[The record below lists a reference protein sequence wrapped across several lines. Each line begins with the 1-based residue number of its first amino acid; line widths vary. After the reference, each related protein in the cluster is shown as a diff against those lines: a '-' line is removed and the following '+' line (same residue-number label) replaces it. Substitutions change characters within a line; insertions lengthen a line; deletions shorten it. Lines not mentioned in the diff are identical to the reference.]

1 LVAQKEEDWG
11 MKNTS
16 FYRTWIWLI
25 AIVASMVFGIAA
37 MAADEDVIYKKK
49 TVYNFEDDTITGDL
63 TRPDQEFLTG
73 RRGSRH
79 KSLITVREDFKE
91 KVLESVGDLQ

>member
-1 LVAQKEEDWG
+1 LADAEGGGWG
-11 MKNTS
+11 MRKTS
-16 FYRTWIWLI
+16 FSRMWTWLM
-25 AIVASMVFGIAA
+25 AILAGVLFAVAA

-79 KSLITVREDFKE
+79 KSLITVREDFKD
-91 KVLESVGDLQ
+91 KVLESVSDLQ

>member
-1 LVAQKEEDWG
+1 MVDRKEEEEG
-11 MKNTS
+11 MKNSS
-16 FYRTWIWLI
+16 FYRKWVWLI
-25 AIVASMVFGIAA
+25 AVVATMVFGMTAL
-37 MAADEDVIYKKK
+37 AADDDVIYKKK

-79 KSLITVREDFKE
+79 KSLITVREDFKD